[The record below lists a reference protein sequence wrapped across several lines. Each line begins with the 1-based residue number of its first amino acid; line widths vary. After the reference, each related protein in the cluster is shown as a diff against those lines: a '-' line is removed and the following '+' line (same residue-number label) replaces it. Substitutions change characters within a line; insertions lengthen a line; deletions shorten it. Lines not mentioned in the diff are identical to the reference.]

1 MNGKKIII
9 FGSESKLGI
18 KLKKSLVKK
27 GCTVISCDQKLSNKK
42 KLIKKNKRIY
52 EFGLDVRS
60 EQSVKNFY
68 EIIRSKIKK
77 IDGIVFSV
85 TKKTTDFYYPF
96 KDFSYKNWKNIID
109 TELGGAF
116 LVSKYFAEFLASKR
130 NGSFVFISSIYGVVG
145 NDHSIYKGS
154 NLAKVYS
161 NKSQNKNIFSNSAYA
176 ASKGGIISLVKFLAT
191 YWEGKNIRVNS
202 VSPGGISNKME
213 DKRFVRNYSNKVPL
227 QRKAKLEE
235 VCSSIIFLLS
245 NKSSY
250 VNGHNLVVDGG
261 FTAW

>member
-1 MNGKKIII
+1 MKGKTIII
-9 FGSESKLGI
+9 FGGEGQLGKRLSLI
-18 KLKKSLVKK
+18 LKKQGS
-27 GCTVISCDQKLSNKK
+27 TVISVDKKYIKSNEVKRKSKNYYQANIDLKNENSVSNLQKIIQKK
-42 KLIKKNKRIY
+42 
-52 EFGLDVRS
+52 F
-60 EQSVKNFY
+60 
-68 EIIRSKIKK
+68 KK
-77 IDGIVFSV
+77 IDGIVFSATIK
-85 TKKTTDFYYPF
+85 TKDFYYPL
-96 KDFSYKNWKNIID
+96 KDLSYLSWKSIID
-109 TELGGAF
+109 IELGGAF
-116 LVSKYFAEFLASKR
+116 LVSKYFGNSMSLNKK
-130 NGSFVFISSIYGVVG
+130 GSIVFVSSIYGIVG
-145 NDHSIYKGS
+145 NDHKIYKNT